1 MKVCTSTVLLKG
13 DENIDFQVILDAITT
28 QGFSIVMCL
37 ILLFYI
43 KDTSEKNNV
52 RIDNLNAQHRE
63 EMNMIA
69 QAINNNTVALT
80 RLSERIE
87 NGN

>member
-1 MKVCTSTVLLKG
+1 MKVWTSTVLLKG